1 MASVKSNILLN
12 GLNTI
17 TSILFPVVTFPYA
30 ARILLPEGIGAV
42 NFLNS
47 IISYIV
53 LLTSLGIP
61 MYAVKEIAKYRDDK
75 AARDRIT
82 IEIISLSTCLCLI
95 GYIVVWIL
103 AEFVPIIHRQ
113 ESLFYVLSLTI
124 LFTSIGV
131 NWFYQGIEDFK
142 FITMR
147 AIAIRTLA
155 AAALFI
161 FVKDSNDLLTYG
173 FITVGSTVGN
183 NFINF
188 IHLRKHIDYKQIKL
202 KQLKISR
209 HLKPALQVFILNL
222 IISLYIQLN
231 SIMLGF
237 ISGDDAVGFFTAG
250 TKISHIGLT
259 VISSVST
266 VLLPRCSNLIKSG
279 DLKGFKSV
287 ILKSLN
293 VVLALSLPMTLGLV
307 ILARPITI
315 IFCGTEY
322 LDSIPVLYL
331 NAPVIVIIS
340 LTNIMGIQI
349 LYPMDK
355 IKLVIYSVSGGA
367 IMNLVFNII
376 LVPRLGATGAAIS
389 TLIAETAVLLI
400 QLIVGH
406 SIFPFKIRDLFPIR
420 YYLSAI
426 IMTCAVYISTSFII
440 SMALQAI
447 VGITVGICSYILCL
461 ILFRDTLILE
471 LSKSIKSKL
480 IHAEIKI

>member
-1 MASVKSNILLN
+1 
-12 GLNTI
+12 
-17 TSILFPVVTFPYA
+17 
-30 ARILLPEGIGAV
+30 
-42 NFLNS
+42 
-47 IISYIV
+47 
-53 LLTSLGIP
+53 

-237 ISGDDAVGFFTAG
+237 ISGDDAVGFFT
-250 TKISHIGLT
+250 
-259 VISSVST
+259 
-266 VLLPRCSNLIKSG
+266 
-279 DLKGFKSV
+279 
-287 ILKSLN
+287 
-293 VVLALSLPMTLGLV
+293 
-307 ILARPITI
+307 
-315 IFCGTEY
+315 
-322 LDSIPVLYL
+322 
-331 NAPVIVIIS
+331 
-340 LTNIMGIQI
+340 
-349 LYPMDK
+349 
-355 IKLVIYSVSGGA
+355 
-367 IMNLVFNII
+367 
-376 LVPRLGATGAAIS
+376 
-389 TLIAETAVLLI
+389 
-400 QLIVGH
+400 
-406 SIFPFKIRDLFPIR
+406 
-420 YYLSAI
+420 
-426 IMTCAVYISTSFII
+426 
-440 SMALQAI
+440 
-447 VGITVGICSYILCL
+447 
-461 ILFRDTLILE
+461 
-471 LSKSIKSKL
+471 
-480 IHAEIKI
+480 